1 MLYLGKQ
8 ITSSADVLQPITEEE
23 LLGMLQQP
31 QSEICSMIEQLRI
44 VRSVDEKQYS
54 VLKRQLP
61 YIVCGTFNPS
71 IRRTENFAYIDKFF
85 VDLDHLSVY
94 GQDACSIRMRLLTDN
109 RVLLCFVSPSQDGLK
124 LLFRLKE
131 RCYDAGLFSL
141 FYKAF
146 VHKLTVQYDLEQLVD
161 TRTSDVTRACFLSW
175 DKDAHYN
182 PLADAVDIND
192 FINTRSPQTLFEQ
205 KRAQDKAAQQTET
218 KQESLSQT
226 ADPDSVAVARI
237 KEILSLQRAK
247 TVEKSVYVPEE
258 VSDIM
263 DKLTEYLTSLDVQV
277 DAILPIQYGQKIRC
291 TLEGKHGEC
300 NIFYGKRGFS
310 VVISPRGGTDSAFNG
325 MLAELIKGF
334 LIA

>member
-23 LLGMLQQP
+23 LLAMLQQP
-31 QSEICSMIEQLRI
+31 QPEICSMIEQLRI
-44 VRSVDEKQYS
+44 VRTVDGKQYS

-61 YIVCGTFNPS
+61 YIVCGTFNPA
-71 IRRTENFAYIDKFF
+71 IRRTENFAYIDRFI
-85 VDLDHLSVY
+85 VDLDHLSAY
-94 GQDACSIRMRLLTDN
+94 GQDACTIRMRLLTDN
-109 RVLLCFVSPSQDGLK
+109 RVQICFVSPSQDGLK
-124 LLFRLKE
+124 LLFKLKE

-141 FYKAF
+141 FYKTF
-146 VHKLTVQYDLEQLVD
+146 VHKFAVQYDLEQLVD

-192 FINTRSPQTLFEQ
+192 YINAQSPQSLFEQ

-218 KQESLSQT
+218 KQESSSQT
-226 ADPDSVAVARI
+226 AEPDSAAVVRI

-247 TVEKSVYVPEE
+247 TATKPVYVPEE

-263 DKLTEYLTSLDVQV
+263 DKLSEYLTALDVQV

-310 VVISPRGGTDSAFNG
+310 VVISPRGGTDSTFNG